1 VMLFFFTGP
10 VSFLHLI
17 ECVTGKLTLSRE

>member
-1 VMLFFFTGP
+1 MLFFFTGP